1 MKIFCVLN
9 NYGEGAGELDWYIEP
24 DSGILRHD
32 NPMFVPDFDTDFR
45 GFPSLIVKICKL
57 GKNIAAKFAHRYY
70 DEVAPGMAV
79 QASTLL
85 DSLKKEGRPWTR
97 AVVFDKC
104 AFIGEFVPKDEW
116 VEKSEFETKYGDL
129 VLDWKQ
135 ENLIKS
141 IDQVIES
148 ISKENIL
155 KTGDLIMVG
164 LQPEFVKLEREKT
177 ISATISG
184 IEKLQIR
191 LK

>member
-70 DEVAPGMAV
+70 DEVAPGVAI
-79 QASTLL
+79 QAGALL
-85 DSLKKEGRPWTR
+85 NDLIEAGKPWTR

-104 AFIGEFVPKDEW
+104 CLTGDFVPSQGGDVQSFEVTCGERTINWDSKKLAKGIGE
-116 VEKSEFETKYGDL
+116 
-129 VLDWKQ
+129 
-135 ENLIKS
+135 
-141 IDQVIES
+141 VIAAV
-148 ISKENIL
+148 SKENIL
-155 KTGDLIMVG
+155 KTGDLILIG
-164 LQPEFVKLEREKT
+164 LSNEYLNIKRDTTL
-177 ISATISG
+177 SATVNG
-184 IEKLQIR
+184 IERLQIR
-191 LK
+191 FK